1 MRILLMEREPKLR
14 AQIHTF
20 LNVRGFEVAAVD
32 GFRRLEASIAEW
44 SPHLVLLDIDHLP
57 GDPSAIIRELTARH
71 DKPFIV
77 LSRKKKESRDKAR
90 ILRAGAD
97 DYLAFPLDL
106 EEAEAR
112 IRAVLRRS
120 GPIHAPLLRIGD
132 LTIDDEAKEVRW
144 CGRLIP
150 LSRKEYQLLR
160 LLASRP
166 GRVFSSLE
174 ILHHVWP
181 ERIDETA
188 VEDVKKYV
196 YFLRSKIEANPARP
210 CLIQTVRGFGYKLV
224 PAASQQQ
231 RAG

>member
-1 MRILLMEREPKLR
+1 MRILLVEREPKLR

-20 LNVRGFEVAAVD
+20 LNFRGFEVAAID
-32 GFRRLEASIAEW
+32 SARRIDASIAAW
-44 SPHLVLLDIDHLP
+44 SPHLILLDIDQLP
-57 GDPSAIIRELTARH
+57 GDAAMIVQELARTH
-71 DKPFIV
+71 DRPVIA
-77 LSRKKKESRDKAR
+77 LSRKKETREKVR

-97 DYLAFPLDL
+97 DYLVLPLDL
-106 EEAEAR
+106 EETEAR

-120 GPIHAPLLRIGD
+120 GPVHAPLLRIGQ

-144 CGRLIP
+144 CGRLIQ

-174 ILHHVWP
+174 ILRHVWP
-181 ERIDETA
+181 ERGEETA

-196 YFLRSKIEANPARP
+196 YFLRSKIEADPSRP
-210 CLIQTVRGFGYKLV
+210 SLIQTVRGFGYKLSPV
-224 PAASQQQ
+224 VSQQQ

>member
-1 MRILLMEREPKLR
+1 MRILLMEREPQVR

-20 LNVRGFEVAAVD
+20 LNFRGFDVAVTD
-32 GFRRLEASIAEW
+32 SLRRIDASMAAW
-44 SPHLVLLDIDHLP
+44 SPHLLLIDIDQLSGDVP
-57 GDPSAIIRELTARH
+57 GILQELTRAYR
-71 DKPFIV
+71 KPVVV
-77 LSRKKKESRDKAR
+77 LSRKKETRDKVRA
-90 ILRAGAD
+90 LRAGAD
-97 DYLAFPLDL
+97 DYLTFPLDL
-106 EEAEAR
+106 EEVEAR

-120 GPIHAPLLRIGD
+120 GPVHTPLLRIGQ

-144 CGRLIP
+144 CGRLIH

-174 ILHHVWP
+174 ILRHVWP
-181 ERIDETA
+181 ERAEETA

-196 YFLRSKIEANPARP
+196 YFLRSKLEADPSRP
-210 CLIQTVRGFGYKLV
+210 CLIQTVRGFGYKLS
-224 PAASQQQ
+224 PAVGQEQ